1 MDKIAV
7 LDFGGQYAH
16 LIANRI
22 RRLGVL
28 AEILVPQNLVDPTTE
43 LKNFRGIILSG
54 GPQSV
59 LEKGAPTV
67 DPAIF
72 ELKKPVLGICYGLQ
86 LLVHSLGGKVK
97 KAGGGEF
104 GKSTLRLASLAQG
117 RKSKLL
123 TEIPKTSTAWMS
135 HGDEVI
141 ALPDGFEKIASTED
155 CEFAAIEG
163 IVSGEQRVLKKNKKG
178 KLPTADCQLPTV
190 FGTQFH
196 PEVAHTEFGEKI
208 LKNFLKITAAKKSW
222 TIDQFLKTE
231 ISRIKKQ
238 VGRRKVFML
247 VSGGVDSAVGFALLE
262 RALGKKNVFGLMID
276 HGLLRKNEAEEVHK
290 SLKKAGFENL
300 KIINESGH
308 FLAALKNITDPE
320 EKRRVI
326 GRVFLKVQRKALKRL
341 RFNPREWL
349 LGQGTIYPDTIES
362 AGTANADKIKTHHNR
377 VPEIEAM
384 IEKNL
389 VVEPL
394 AQLYKDEVRE
404 VGKKLKLPKSLIN
417 RHPFPGPGLGV
428 RILCGESE
436 KPKTTNKIET
446 EIHRKWKIKGKVL
459 PVRSVG
465 VQGDA
470 RSYAHPLALFTAI
483 RDFEKLDEIA
493 TWTVNKFSEINRVV
507 LCLNSAKAP
516 RIFQTRFTK
525 LTCSR
530 IDLAREADA
539 IVNKILISKK
549 LYSKV
554 WQFPVVLASVFEFE
568 KEGEAVIL
576 RPINSE
582 EAMTANFA
590 RLPKSFLNEVTKKL
604 MKLDGV
610 ENVFLD
616 ITNKPPATIEWE

>member
-1 MDKIAV
+1 VDKIAV

-28 AEILVPQNLVDPTTE
+28 AEILIPQNLVDPAEE

-59 LEKGAPTV
+59 LGEDAPTI
-67 DPAIF
+67 DSAIF
-72 ELKKPVLGICYGLQ
+72 ESKKPILGICYGLQ
-86 LLVHSLGGKVK
+86 LLVKKLEGKVK
-97 KAGGGEF
+97 KVRGGEF
-104 GKSTLRLASLAQG
+104 GKSTLRLASLARG
-117 RKSKLL
+117 AKSKLF
-123 TEIPKTSTAWMS
+123 TGVPKASVAWMS
-135 HGDEVI
+135 HGDEVVE
-141 ALPDGFEKIASTED
+141 LPVGFKKIASTED
-155 CEFAAIEG
+155 CEFAAIEDSAKQ
-163 IVSGEQRVLKKNKKG
+163 I
-178 KLPTADCQLPTV
+178 
-190 FGTQFH
+190 FGVQFH
-196 PEVAHTEFGEKI
+196 PEVVHTKFGEKI
-208 LKNFLKITAAKKSW
+208 FKNFLKITRAKKSW
-222 TIDQFLKTE
+222 TMDQFLKTE
-231 ISRIKKQ
+231 ISHIKKQ
-238 VGRRKVFML
+238 VGKRKVFML

-262 RALGKKNVFGLMID
+262 KALGKKNIFGLMVD
-276 HGLLRKNEAEEVHK
+276 HGLLRKNEAEKVHK
-290 SLKKAGFENL
+290 SLKKAGFKNL
-300 KIINESGH
+300 KIINESKH

-389 VVEPL
+389 VIEPL

-404 VGKKLKLPKSLIN
+404 VGKKLKLPKNLIE

-428 RILCGESE
+428 RIICGES
-436 KPKTTNKIET
+436 KNPKIKNKIET
-446 EIHRKWKIKGKVL
+446 ELNRKWRTKGKVL
-459 PVRSVG
+459 PIRSVG
-465 VQGDA
+465 VQGDS
-470 RSYAHPLALFTAI
+470 RSYAYPVALFTAS

-493 TWTVNKFSEINRVV
+493 TWLVNKYSEINRVV
-507 LCLNSAKAP
+507 LCLNSTKAP
-516 RIFQTRFTK
+516 RVFQTCFTK

-530 IDLAREADA
+530 IDLAREADE
-539 IVNKILISKK
+539 IVNKALISKK

-554 WQFPVVLASVFEFE
+554 WQFPVVLAPVFEPE

-590 RLPKSFLNEVTKKL
+590 RLPKSFLNGVTKRL

>member
-1 MDKIAV
+1 MNSDSFFVRIFSVDKIVV

-22 RRLGVL
+22 RRMGVL
-28 AEILVPQNLVDPTTE
+28 AEILNPQNLVDSATE
-43 LKNFRGIILSG
+43 LKNFSGIILSG

-59 LEKGAPTV
+59 LEKDAPTI
-67 DPAIF
+67 DSAIF
-72 ELKKPVLGICYGLQ
+72 ESKKPVLGICYGLQ

-104 GKSTLRLASLAQG
+104 GKSKLKILA
-117 RKSKLL
+117 KSKLF
-123 TEIPKTSTAWMS
+123 TDIPKTSVAWMS
-135 HGDEVI
+135 HGDEVVK
-141 ALPDGFEKIASTED
+141 LPVGFEKVASTED
-155 CEFAAIEG
+155 CEFAAIEDSAKQ
-163 IVSGEQRVLKKNKKG
+163 I
-178 KLPTADCQLPTV
+178 

-196 PEVAHTEFGEKI
+196 PEVVHTKFGEKI
-208 LKNFLKITAAKKSW
+208 LKNFLKITGAKKGW
-222 TIDQFLKTE
+222 TMDQFLKTE

-238 VGRRKVFML
+238 VGKRKVFML

-262 RALGKKNVFGLMID
+262 KALGKKNVFGLMID
-276 HGLLRKNEAEEVHK
+276 TGLLRKNEAEEVHK
-290 SLKKAGFENL
+290 SLEKAGFKNL
-300 KIINESGH
+300 KIINESKH

-404 VGKKLKLPKSLIN
+404 VGKKLKLPKSLID

-436 KPKTTNKIET
+436 KPETTNKIET
-446 EIHRKWKIKGKVL
+446 EVNRKWKTKGKVL

-465 VQGDA
+465 VQGDS
-470 RSYAHPLALFTAI
+470 RSYAHPIALFTAS
-483 RDFEKLDEIA
+483 RNFEKLDEIA
-493 TWTVNKFSEINRVV
+493 TWIVNKFPKINRVV
-507 LCLNSAKAP
+507 LCLNSSKAP
-516 RIFQTRFTK
+516 RIFQTCFTK

-539 IVNKILISKK
+539 IVNKTLISKK
-549 LYSKV
+549 LYSEV
-554 WQFPVVLASVFEFE
+554 WQFPVVLAPVFELE
-568 KEGEAVIL
+568 KEREAVIL
-576 RPINSE
+576 RPVNSE

-590 RLPKSFLNEVTKKL
+590 RLPKSFLNEATKKL